1 MEIGIIGLSQSGKT
15 TVFNAVT
22 RGHAPITASAPGAKA
37 NIGVA
42 KVPDERLDRLDE
54 IFKPKKKVPAEVTY
68 IDVPGAPQG
77 LGKGEGIGGEFLNR
91 LQRADALL
99 HVVRGFEDPSVVH
112 VEGSVD
118 PYRDIGSMDMEM
130 AFADLAILE
139 RRQQRLENDL
149 KRAKT
154 QDRDAI
160 RREQALID
168 KIKSELEKA
177 VPIRSQRLE
186 KTELAALEGF
196 QFLTAKPLLEV
207 LNIDETQLG
216 DVEVQER
223 ELARH
228 VSGEGVTSAA
238 LAGKLEA
245 DLARMSEDEEAEF
258 RESLSAGESGLRRI
272 LRLSFDLLGMISFL
286 TVGEDEVRAWTIPR
300 VTRAGKAAGKIH
312 SDIERGFIRAEVVSY
327 DDMVACRTMVEARKR
342 GVLRVE
348 GKDYLVADG
357 EIVNFLFNV

>member
-22 RGHAPITASAPGAKA
+22 RGHAPIIASAPGAKA

-99 HVVRGFEDPSVVH
+99 HVVRGFEDPSVAH

-168 KIKSELEKA
+168 KIKGELEKG
-177 VPIRSQRLE
+177 VPIRGQGLE
-186 KTELAALEGF
+186 KTERAALEGF

-207 LNIDETQLG
+207 LNIDEAQLA
-216 DVEVQER
+216 DIETQER
-223 ELARH
+223 ELASH
-228 VSGEGVTSAA
+228 VSGVGVASAA

-245 DLARMSEDEEAEF
+245 DLARMPVDEEAEF

-272 LRLSFDLLGMISFL
+272 LRLSFDLLGVISFL

-300 VTRAGKAAGKIH
+300 VTPAGKAAGKVH

-327 DDMVACRTMVEARKR
+327 DDMMACQTMAEARKR

-348 GKDYLVADG
+348 GKDYPVADG
-357 EIVNFLFNV
+357 EIVHFLFNV

>member
-22 RGHAPITASAPGAKA
+22 RGHAPIVASAPGAKA
-37 NIGVA
+37 NLGVA

-54 IFKPKKKVPAEVTY
+54 IFKPKKKVPAEVIY
-68 IDVPGAPQG
+68 IDIPGAPQG

-91 LQRADALL
+91 LQRADAIL
-99 HVVRGFEDPSVVH
+99 HVVRVFDEPSVAH

-118 PYRDIGSMDMEM
+118 PYRDIGSMDMEL

-149 KRAKT
+149 KKAKT
-154 QDRDAI
+154 QDRDGI

-168 KIKSELEKA
+168 KIKSELEKG
-177 VPIRSQRLE
+177 VPIRGQSLDQAE
-186 KTELAALEGF
+186 IAALVGF
-196 QFLTAKPLLEV
+196 QFLTAKPLLQV
-207 LNIDETQLG
+207 LNISEAQLM
-216 DVEVQER
+216 EVATYER
-223 ELARH
+223 DLASQVGGESV
-228 VSGEGVTSAA
+228 VSAV

-245 DLARMSEDEEAEF
+245 DLVRLTEVEEAEF
-258 RESLSAGESGLRRI
+258 RESMEAGESGLRRI
-272 LRLSFDLLGMISFL
+272 LRLSFALLGMISFL
-286 TVGEDEVRAWTIPR
+286 TVGEDEVRAWTVAR
-300 VTRAGKAAGKIH
+300 ATLAGKAAAKIH

-327 DDMVACRTMVEARKR
+327 DDMVACQTMAEARKR

-348 GKDYLVADG
+348 GKDYPIVDG

>member
-42 KVPDERLDRLDE
+42 KVPDERLDRLGE
-54 IFKPKKKVPAEVTY
+54 IFAPRKKVAAEVTY

-99 HVVRGFEDPSVVH
+99 HVVRGFEEPSVPH

-118 PYRDIGSMDMEM
+118 PYRDIGSMDMEL

-139 RRQQRLENDL
+139 RRQQRLEIDL
-149 KRAKT
+149 KRAKA
-154 QDRDAI
+154 QERDAI
-160 RREQALID
+160 RRERALID
-168 KIKSELEKA
+168 KIEGELERG
-177 VPIRSQRLE
+177 VPIRSQGLE
-186 KTELAALEGF
+186 PAELAALEGF

-207 LNIDETQLG
+207 LNIDEAQLME
-216 DVEVQER
+216 VEAHER
-223 ELARH
+223 DLAGH
-228 VSGEGVTSAA
+228 TGGEGVAGA
-238 LAGKLEA
+238 VLAGKLEA
-245 DLARMSEDEEAEF
+245 DLARLTEDEEAEF
-258 RESLSAGESGLRRI
+258 RESLGAGESGLRRI
-272 LRLSFDLLGMISFL
+272 LRLSFELLGMISFL
-286 TVGEDEVRAWTIPR
+286 TIGDNEVRAWTVPR
-300 VTRAGKAAGKIH
+300 ATPAAKAAGKVH

-327 DDMVACRTMVEARKR
+327 DDMVACGTLVEARKR
-342 GVLRVE
+342 GVLRIE
-348 GKDYLVADG
+348 GKDYPVADG
-357 EIVNFLFNV
+357 EIVHFLFNV